1 MLGQC
6 SFCKIWKTEVPPD
19 AASVMVMLPIESN
32 VIDSLALFL
41 FLVSAGE
48 DSVEPLS
55 SVFVFLCT
63 LNMY

>member
-1 MLGQC
+1 
-6 SFCKIWKTEVPPD
+6 
-19 AASVMVMLPIESN
+19 MVMLPIDSN